1 MVFNVSLYTYY
12 SVIQQLKAKEMY
24 PSLSSILAESS
35 GLGLIYQ
42 MASTPIETNTKHVL
56 LSAMNKM
63 EQVNFTC
70 PRWHAVRDEKTKEME
85 DKT

>member
-1 MVFNVSLYTYY
+1 MVFNISLYTYY
-12 SVIQQLKAKEMY
+12 SLIQQLKAKEMY

-42 MASTPIETNTKHVL
+42 MASTPFETNTKHVL
-56 LSAMNKM
+56 LSAVNKM
-63 EQVNFTC
+63 EQVNFMC
-70 PRWHAVRDEKTKEME
+70 PRWHAVRDKETKDSE

>member
-42 MASTPIETNTKHVL
+42 MASTPIRSNTKHVL
-56 LSAMNKM
+56 LSVMNKM

-70 PRWHAVRDEKTKEME
+70 PRWHAVRDEKTKETE

>member
-1 MVFNVSLYTYY
+1 MSLYIYY
-12 SVIQQLKAKEMY
+12 SVIQPLETKEIY
-24 PSLSSILAESS
+24 LGRSSSLAETL

-56 LSAMNKM
+56 LSAVNKI

-70 PRWHAVRDEKTKEME
+70 FSGHANRDEETKETE

>member
-1 MVFNVSLYTYY
+1 MIFNVSLYTYY
-12 SVIQQLKAKEMY
+12 SVIQQLKVKEMY

-42 MASTPIETNTKHVL
+42 IASTPNGANTKHGL
-56 LSAMNKM
+56 LSAVNKI

-70 PRWHAVRDEKTKEME
+70 PRWHAVRDEKTKETK

>member
-1 MVFNVSLYTYY
+1 MVFNVSLYIYY
-12 SVIQQLKAKEMY
+12 FVIKQLKAKEMY

-35 GLGLIYQ
+35 GLSLIYQ
-42 MASTPIETNTKHVL
+42 MASTSIGTNTKHGL
-56 LSAMNKM
+56 ISAVNKM

-70 PRWHAVRDEKTKEME
+70 LQWHAVRDEDTKEME